1 MTYSRDMKKN
11 NPQIENLFVS
21 NINENAEEIKAI
33 AAFQKLSKEDLCQM
47 KREYLASIAAAN

>member
-1 MTYSRDMKKN
+1 MKTNNIN

-33 AAFQKLSKEDLCQM
+33 AAFQKLSKEELRQM